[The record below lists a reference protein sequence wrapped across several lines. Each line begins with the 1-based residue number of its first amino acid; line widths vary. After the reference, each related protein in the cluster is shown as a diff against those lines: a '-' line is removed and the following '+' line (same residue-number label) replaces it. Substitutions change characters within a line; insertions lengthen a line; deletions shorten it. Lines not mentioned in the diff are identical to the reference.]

1 MAPRARLPL
10 PDLNAEPAHPV
21 PLPDLNAEP
30 AQPTLLPDLNAE
42 PAPPVLLPDLNAEP
56 AHPAPLPD
64 LNAEPAHPAPL
75 PDLNAE
81 PAQPTLLPDLNAVPA
96 LPVPADVEMPLVP
109 DLLLL
114 PYADPA
120 EFDIQGEPV
129 PAHVFRLLD
138 QLGQHPD
145 QAPRMLSAAFDL
157 LADIGPDPELREGLE
172 ERHEREAGRNPR
184 LAALIWQLIH
194 QVNRMEVEDEEGSE
208 GEPEEVDAPA
218 ALALDLAVQQ
228 HPLGV
233 EMARWTHGGGE
244 APRDLELGR
253 FDDETH
259 APAFARL
266 LGRLR
271 EAHAQE
277 GSSAAAAQRAEQ
289 VTSVINAICASS
301 TLREQV
307 FLIAQTALG
316 SCHDNVLGGFSKVL
330 LAVRDHRMVDDIR
343 AGRVDAPQ
351 FHRWAG
357 QQLRLA
363 LLEKEVTWFIHRQL
377 QRLDLEDSH
386 RMDLERE
393 PLEYL
398 LRAKQALGPRLDLPE
413 GAFFD
418 VVGRST
424 SLLTP
429 RTLSAMEQAV
439 LRQARD
445 PAVHREFL
453 MGHSTWRAGMQALH
467 PREFQEHFRLRDA
480 DPFFDA
486 DIPED
491 LEGQADYA
499 ARARQVE
506 AHWRRREDQL
516 LLRLAGISPPPSPP
530 PGGPAPRQA

>member
-10 PDLNAEPAHPV
+10 PDLNAAPEPPV
-21 PLPDLNAEP
+21 PLPDLNAAPE
-30 AQPTLLPDLNAE
+30 
-42 PAPPVLLPDLNAEP
+42 PPVLLPDLNAEP
-56 AHPAPLPD
+56 EPPVLLPD
-64 LNAEPAHPAPL
+64 LNAEPEPPVLL

-81 PAQPTLLPDLNAVPA
+81 PEPPVLLPDLNAEPEPPVLLPDLNAMPA
-96 LPVPADVEMPLVP
+96 LPEPADAEMPLVP

-120 EFDIQGEPV
+120 EFGIQGEPV

-138 QLGQHPD
+138 QLRQHPD
-145 QAPRMLSAAFDL
+145 QAQRALSVAFDL

-172 ERHEREAGRNPR
+172 QRHEQEAERNPR

-208 GEPEEVDAPA
+208 GEPGEVDAVT
-218 ALALDLAVQQ
+218 ALALDLAAQQ

-244 APRDLELGR
+244 ALRNLELGR
-253 FDDETH
+253 FDDEPH

-271 EAHAQE
+271 EANAQGE
-277 GSSAAAAQRAEQ
+277 SSAVAAQRAGQ

-316 SCHDNVLGGFSKVL
+316 SCHDNVLEGFSKVL
-330 LAVRDHRMVDDIR
+330 LAVRDHQMVDDIL
-343 AGRVDAPQ
+343 AGRMGAPQ

-377 QRLDLEDSH
+377 QRPDLEDSH

-393 PLEYL
+393 PLEHL

-413 GAFFD
+413 GTFFD
-418 VVGRST
+418 VAGRST

-429 RTLSAMEQAV
+429 RALSAMEQAV

-445 PAVHREFL
+445 PAVYREFL

-486 DIPED
+486 DIPEG
-491 LEGQADYA
+491 LEEQADYA

-506 AHWRRREDQL
+506 AHWRRAEDRL
-516 LLRLAGISPPPSPP
+516 LLQLAGLAPPEPQAGASPSR
-530 PGGPAPRQA
+530 A

>member
-1 MAPRARLPL
+1 MDPLHSSSSARSRDSSPQAGPPARQVRPRLAGPATNPPEHSAPSPEAGPSARPARLAATGHAMPPRARLPWL
-10 PDLNAEPAHPV
+10 DLNVAPPPPAH
-21 PLPDLNAEP
+21 
-30 AQPTLLPDLNAE
+30 
-42 PAPPVLLPDLNAEP
+42 
-56 AHPAPLPD
+56 
-64 LNAEPAHPAPL
+64 
-75 PDLNAE
+75 
-81 PAQPTLLPDLNAVPA
+81 LPDLNAVPA
-96 LPVPADVEMPLVP
+96 PEAPPVAADAGMPLVP

-114 PYADPA
+114 PYVDPA
-120 EFDIQGEPV
+120 EFGIQGTPE

-138 QLGQHPD
+138 LLA
-145 QAPRMLSAAFDL
+145 QAPNHAPRLLSASFDL
-157 LADIGPDPELREGLE
+157 LVDIGPDPDLLEGLE
-172 ERHEREAGRNPR
+172 QRHEQEAERNPR

-194 QVNRMEVEDEEGSE
+194 QVNRMDVEDEEGSE
-208 GEPEEVDAPA
+208 GEPVEVDAVT
-218 ALALDLAVQQ
+218 ALALDLAAQQ

-233 EMARWTHGGGE
+233 EMARWAHGGGE
-244 APRDLELGR
+244 DLRDLELGR

-266 LGRLR
+266 LARLR
-271 EAHAQE
+271 EANAQGE
-277 GSSAAAAQRAEQ
+277 SSAAAAQRAGQ

-316 SCHDNVLGGFSKVL
+316 SCHDNVLEGFSKVL
-330 LAVRDHRMVDDIR
+330 LAVRDHQMVDDIR
-343 AGRVDAPQ
+343 AGWVDAPQ

-363 LLEKEVTWFIHRQL
+363 LLEKEITWFIHRQL
-377 QRLDLEDSH
+377 QRPDLEDSH

-413 GAFFD
+413 STFFD

-429 RTLSAMEQAV
+429 RTLSAIEQAV

-445 PAVHREFL
+445 PAMHREFL

-491 LEGQADYA
+491 LAGQADYA

-506 AHWRRREDQL
+506 AHWRRAEDRL
-516 LLRLAGISPPPSPP
+516 LLQLAGLDPQEPRAGARPS
-530 PGGPAPRQA
+530 GA